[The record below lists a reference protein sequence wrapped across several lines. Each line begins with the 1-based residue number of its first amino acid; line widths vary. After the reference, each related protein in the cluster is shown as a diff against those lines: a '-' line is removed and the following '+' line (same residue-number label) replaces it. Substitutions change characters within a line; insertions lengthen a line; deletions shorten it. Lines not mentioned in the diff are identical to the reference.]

1 MPLSLSHLSL
11 SPLSLAPSSLG
22 QHAYDRLMELRGFSD
37 HPDHLTRLFLS
48 PAHRQAADAVSRMM
62 MADGCDTVDIDALGT
77 VVGRYHGEGTDA
89 PALLIGSHIDTVKD
103 AGSYDGTLGVVA
115 GIAVVEA
122 LKQAGRRLPFAIE
135 ILAFGDEENVRF
147 PSNLS
152 SSRALAGTFDP
163 ATLNGVDEDGIS
175 FRQALLDFGGKPE
188 AIGAIARD
196 ASKVIGYLE
205 VHIEQG
211 PVLQHENLP
220 VGIVTAINGASRRRV
235 IVSGQAGHA
244 GTVPMTLRQD
254 ALTAASEMVL
264 AVERLGAKAPLTV
277 ATVGRLA
284 VSPNAVNVI
293 PGGVQFTLD
302 MRGPDDS
309 ERIAMVQAI
318 ETELRAIAAR
328 RKVALDIAPFYDAP
342 ACPCSPSLQAA
353 LTEAVARHQIKPL
366 HLPSGAG
373 HDAMAMAALCPI
385 GMLFVRCTDG
395 ISHNPAEFSS
405 QDDIN
410 QAIRILLDAVEHL
423 ALKHGS

>member
-1 MPLSLSHLSL
+1 MAASTSL
-11 SPLSLAPSSLG
+11 PSFG
-22 QHAYDRLMELRGFSD
+22 RRAYDRLMQLRGFSD
-37 HPDHLTRLFLS
+37 HPDNLTRLFLS
-48 PAHRQAADAVSRMM
+48 PAHRQAAEAVSVMM
-62 MADGCDTVDIDALGT
+62 REAGCDEVSIDALGT
-77 VVGRYHGEGTDA
+77 VVCRYHGESVDA

-115 GIAVVEA
+115 GIGVIEA
-122 LKQAGRRLPFAIE
+122 LKQSGRRLPFALD

-163 ATLNGVDEDGIS
+163 ATLDGVDEDGMS
-175 FRQALLDFGGKPE
+175 FRKALLDFGGKPD
-188 AIGAIARD
+188 AIGALARD
-196 ASKVIGYLE
+196 PSKVIGYLE

-211 PVLQHENLP
+211 PVLQHEALP

-235 IVSGQAGHA
+235 MVTGQAGHA
-244 GTVPMTLRQD
+244 GTVPMALRQD

-264 AVERLGAKAPLTV
+264 AVEALGAKAALTV

-302 MRGPDDS
+302 MRGPDDG

-318 ETELRAIAAR
+318 EEACRAIAAR
-328 RKVALDIAPFYDAP
+328 RSVEIEIAPFYDAP

-353 LTEAVARHQIKPL
+353 LSEAVARHQIRPL

-395 ISHNPAEFSS
+395 ISHNPAEFAS
-405 QDDIN
+405 QSDMD

-423 ALKHGS
+423 ARNHSA